1 MMEYVKMDKKSSKNQ
16 PFKVLA
22 LCIQN
27 EKETTRLDKSCM
39 NMLITCQ
46 HTEFLNKIKLM
57 SKSSKHYRVSQ
68 FKRGVLH

>member
-16 PFKVLA
+16 PCKVLV

-27 EKETTRLDKSCM
+27 EKETTGLDKSCM

-46 HTEFLNKIKLM
+46 HTELLK
-57 SKSSKHYRVSQ
+57 Q
-68 FKRGVLH
+68 D

>member
-16 PFKVLA
+16 PCKVLA

-27 EKETTRLDKSCM
+27 EKETARLDKSCM

-46 HTEFLNKIKLM
+46 HTELLKQDKTDVKVF
-57 SKSSKHYRVSQ
+57 
-68 FKRGVLH
+68 

>member
-16 PFKVLA
+16 PCKVLA

-27 EKETTRLDKSCM
+27 EKETARLDKSCM

-46 HTEFLNKIKLM
+46 HTELLK
-57 SKSSKHYRVSQ
+57 Q
-68 FKRGVLH
+68 D